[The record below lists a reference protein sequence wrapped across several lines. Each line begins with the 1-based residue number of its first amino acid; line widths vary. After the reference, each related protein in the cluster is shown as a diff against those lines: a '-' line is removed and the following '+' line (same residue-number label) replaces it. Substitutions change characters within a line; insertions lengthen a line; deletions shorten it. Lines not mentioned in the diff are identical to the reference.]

1 MNLMQGELFHPAEL
15 MLREAMI
22 GADGRGPLLVIGCSR
37 EKLSTATSARDLYR
51 SHRFQS
57 CLALARSLAIPFV
70 ILSGKFGVVEPDQ
83 VVEPY
88 DLDLADLPEAERRS
102 WAETAIDQL
111 ALQAKGRKVSVL
123 AAETYAR
130 PLIEANL
137 DRRQPLPIVAPW
149 LKLEASDLP
158 VWLLEAD
165 RMAARIR
172 DLDRLYGW
180 LASERDLGRIFQ
192 FAELSKSSL
201 PGRGVYVFLDPAE
214 PNFRGLAPRVVR
226 IGTHGVS
233 AGSKA
238 SLRGRLRTHL
248 GGVNEIGNHRASIFR
263 LHVGRAMLESGPGHA
278 SLATWGQG
286 QDATRE
292 VKDAERA
299 HEIAVTRYLQRLE
312 VAIFEITDEPSKDS
326 MRAQAEMQ
334 LIALF
339 SDTMRPVDLPAPEWL
354 GSRSPVSLVRQ
365 SGLWNVRG
373 VGGMY
378 DPSGNGSVANLL
390 EA

>member
-1 MNLMQGELFHPAEL
+1 MNLMQGELFQPAKL
-15 MLREAMI
+15 MLREALI

-37 EKLSTATSARDLYR
+37 EKLSTATLARDLYC

-57 CLALARSLAIPFV
+57 CRALAESLATPFV
-70 ILSGKFGVVEPDQ
+70 ILSAKFGVVGPDQ
-83 VVEPY
+83 ILEPY
-88 DLDLADLPEAERRS
+88 DLDLADLPEAEQQS
-102 WAETAIDQL
+102 WAERAMDQL
-111 ALQAKGRKVSVL
+111 ALQAKGREVSVL
-123 AAETYAR
+123 AADTYAR
-130 PLIEANL
+130 PLIEAKL
-137 DRRQPLPIVAPW
+137 ARRQPLPMVAPW
-149 LKLEASDLP
+149 LELETSDIP

-180 LASERDLGRIFQ
+180 LASERALGRTFQ
-192 FAELSKSSL
+192 FAELSKSPL
-201 PGRGVYVFLDPAE
+201 PKRGVYVFLDPAE
-214 PNFRGLAPRVVR
+214 PNFSGSAPRVVR

-238 SLRGRLRTHL
+238 SLRGRLRSHL
-248 GGVNEIGNHRASIFR
+248 GGTNEIGNHRGSIFR
-263 LHVGRAMLESGPGHA
+263 LHIGRAMLETGPGHA
-278 SLATWGQG
+278 SLATWGEG

-292 VKDAERA
+292 VKAAERA

-312 VAIFEITDEPSKDS
+312 VAILEIDDEPSKDS
-326 MRAQAEMQ
+326 MRAIAEMQ

-339 SDTMRPVDLPAPEWL
+339 SDTMRPVDLPAAGWL
-354 GSRSPVSLVRQ
+354 GSKSPVPSVRQ

-373 VGGMY
+373 VGGKY
-378 DPSGNGSVANLL
+378 DPAGDGSVANLL